1 MRHLFTRIENVDS
14 VTIAPYQVL
23 FKLYD
28 CRMVIYEFRELAK
41 KRIPNKGLAL
51 ITFSK
56 RINGNTFVSVSRVC
70 FINPDT
76 TAWDMELIW
85 ETWL

>member
-1 MRHLFTRIENVDS
+1 MDS

-28 CRMVIYEFRELAK
+28 CGMVIYEFRELAK

-56 RINGNTFVSVSRVC
+56 RINGNTFVSVSSVC
-70 FINPDT
+70 FINPVT
-76 TAWDMELIW
+76 TAWDVEWISQ
-85 ETWL
+85 TWL